1 MPHEFSGLGDR
12 YDCGNDQGFQIFRIS
27 SNFRTILSTHSYEFS
42 MFYGFQDQN
51 ILVQNSTNV
60 KPDEGET

>member
-1 MPHEFSGLGDR
+1 MPHEFNDLGDR
-12 YDCGNDQGFQIFRIS
+12 DDSENDQGFQIFRIFP
-27 SNFRTILSTHSYEFS
+27 NFRTILLTHSYEFS

-51 ILVQNSTNV
+51 ILVQNSTNE